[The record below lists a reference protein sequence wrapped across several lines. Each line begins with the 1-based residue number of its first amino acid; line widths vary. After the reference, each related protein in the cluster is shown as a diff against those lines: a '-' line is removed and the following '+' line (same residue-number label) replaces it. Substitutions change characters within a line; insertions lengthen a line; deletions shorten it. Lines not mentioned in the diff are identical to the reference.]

1 MSNKSA
7 LVNPINI
14 AIDGYSSCGKST
26 LAQDLAKA
34 LNYTYI
40 DSGAMYR
47 AVTLFLLNHELVRG
61 DEVFDVKNALSK
73 IEIEF
78 KFINNENITHLNGQN
93 VEKEIRGML
102 VSENVSV
109 VAAIPEVRRKL
120 VEHQQL
126 LGINKGVV
134 MDGRDIGTV
143 VFPTAELKIFV
154 TADIETRTKRRFDEL
169 QASHVEVSFEEIKT
183 NLHNRDFID
192 STREDSPL
200 HQADDAILIDN
211 THMTIEEQFQKV
223 LNLAKSKIRKGS
235 SS

>member
-1 MSNKSA
+1 M
-7 LVNPINI
+7 NPINI

-26 LAQDLAKA
+26 LAQDLAKS

-47 AVTLFLLNHELVRG
+47 AVTLYILNNDFVKG
-61 DEVFDVKNALSK
+61 DAVFDVKKALSD
-73 IEIEF
+73 INIEF
-78 KFINNENITHLNGQN
+78 RFINGKNITYLNGSN
-93 VEKEIRGML
+93 VEDDIRRMY

-120 VEHQQL
+120 VEHQQY
-126 LGINKGVV
+126 LGRNKSVV

-143 VFPTAELKIFV
+143 VFPDAELKIFV
-154 TADIETRTKRRFDEL
+154 TADIEIRTKRRYEEL
-169 QASHVEVSFEEIKT
+169 MAKGITVSFEEIKN
-183 NLHNRDFID
+183 NLHERDFID

-200 HQADDAILIDN
+200 FQAEDAILIDN
-211 THMTIEEQFQKV
+211 TNLSIEEQFNKV
-223 LNLAKSKIRKGS
+223 LALAKGKISKGS

>member
-1 MSNKSA
+1 M
-7 LVNPINI
+7 NPINI

-34 LNYTYI
+34 LGYSYI

-47 AVTLFLLNHELVRG
+47 AVTLYILNNDLVKG
-61 DEVFDVKNALSK
+61 DEVFDVKKALTNIK
-73 IEIEF
+73 IEF
-78 KFINNENITHLNGQN
+78 KFIDDRNTTYLNGQN
-93 VEKEIRGML
+93 VEQEIRGMH

-120 VEHQQL
+120 VDQQQL
-126 LGINKGVV
+126 LGKNKGVV

-143 VFPTAELKIFV
+143 VFPDAELKIFV

-169 QASHVEVSFEEIKT
+169 QANNIEVSIEQIKN
-183 NLHNRDFID
+183 NLRERDFID

-200 HQADDAILIDN
+200 SQANDAILIDN
-211 THMTIEEQFQKV
+211 TYLTIDEQFQKV
-223 LNLAKSKIRKGS
+223 LNLAKSKISKGS
-235 SS
+235 ST